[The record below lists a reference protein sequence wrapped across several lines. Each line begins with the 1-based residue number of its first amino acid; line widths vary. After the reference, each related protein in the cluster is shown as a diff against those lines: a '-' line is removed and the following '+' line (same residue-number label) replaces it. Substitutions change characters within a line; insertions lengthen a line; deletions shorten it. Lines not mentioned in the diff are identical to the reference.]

1 MISAFFAKWGAKLLA
16 ALAVIGTALGALRM
30 YGRSKKAQGRSE
42 ERERTTEKIHEK
54 VAKADKVRRDQRTAP
69 DKRLRR
75 FDRNR

>member
-1 MISAFFAKWGAKLLA
+1 MTWLLAKLSGLWKYIVPV
-16 ALAVIGTALGALRM
+16 VIALGTLGM

-42 ERERTTEKIHEK
+42 ERAETTEKIHEK